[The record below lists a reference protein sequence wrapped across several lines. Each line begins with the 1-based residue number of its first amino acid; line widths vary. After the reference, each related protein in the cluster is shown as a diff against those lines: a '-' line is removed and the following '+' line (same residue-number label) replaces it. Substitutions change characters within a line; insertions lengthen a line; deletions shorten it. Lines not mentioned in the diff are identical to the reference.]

1 MLVVGKTFYT
11 TLSYYYDNKVVKN
24 DTVIVLEAS
33 DVYIALRSV
42 KCEREYG
49 VTPEYFGH
57 LTAPPTY
64 QPRREQ

>member
-1 MLVVGKTFYT
+1 MIIVGKTFYT

-42 KCEREYG
+42 KCGREYG
-49 VTPEYFGH
+49 VRPGYFSH
-57 LTAPPTY
+57 LTARPTY
-64 QPRREQ
+64 QYRREQ